1 MSANDTVQRVLDAVR
16 TSSLLG
22 IISTELAAAHDIS
35 INRVTAALCA
45 LTQEGCVRREKDA
58 TVGNLYRYWYVKE
71 REEKKPRAPRVDA
84 ASGPSS
90 TVLTFQTAGGPM
102 SLTLAQGRSLYRE
115 LGKIFGGA

>member
-35 INRVTAALCA
+35 INRVTAALCS

-71 REEKKPRAPRVDA
+71 RVSKPREAR
-84 ASGPSS
+84 ASGP
-90 TVLTFQTAGGPM
+90 VAAPAAAL
-102 SLTLAQGRSLYRE
+102 LTLQSAAGPVTLSFRQGRELYRE
-115 LGKIFGGA
+115 LHKIFGGA